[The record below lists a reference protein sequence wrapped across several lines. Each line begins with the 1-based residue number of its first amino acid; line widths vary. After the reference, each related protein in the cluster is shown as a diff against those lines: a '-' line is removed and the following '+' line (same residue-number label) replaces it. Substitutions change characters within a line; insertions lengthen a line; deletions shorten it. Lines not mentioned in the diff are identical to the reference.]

1 MDDLIFLAHRLPYP
15 PDKGDKIRSWRM
27 LSHLAERFRVH
38 LGAFIDDKRD
48 AAYLDELRGICA
60 SLYCPVIE
68 PIRARLKSAAAL
80 ATGQSLTERY
90 YQDRRMTRWVAETM
104 ARYRPEHSFVFCSAM
119 APYLM
124 PYRFARSVID
134 MVDADSEKWTQY
146 AAASRFPA
154 NLLYRREGKAV
165 LQLERRASGRFGRT
179 LFISPAEAALFLRRA
194 PEAKSRVMA
203 VGNGVDLDHFNPARQ
218 FASPYAQGSRSL
230 VFTGAMDYRPNIGA
244 VLWFANEVMPLLR
257 GAVPGLEFWIVGSN
271 PGNRVRRLERDRDIR
286 VTGRVAD
293 IRPYLAHADAAVA
306 PLRIARGVQNK
317 VLEAMS
323 MARPVVVSPQA
334 LEGISL
340 KSGEEALMASNAKDF
355 AACLLRILRGEA
367 PGLGAR
373 ARFRVE
379 ADYRWESK
387 LAPLDALYDDH
398 NLAAQRDDLRA
409 RQQAAVAS

>member
-1 MDDLIFLAHRLPYP
+1 MDDLIFLAHRLPFP

-48 AAYLDELRGICA
+48 EAHLDELRRVCA
-60 SLYCPVIE
+60 SLYCPEID
-68 PIRARLKSAAAL
+68 PIRARLKSTAAL

-104 ARYRPEHSFVFCSAM
+104 ARVRPDNAFVFCSAM

-124 PYRFARSVID
+124 PYRFGRSVID
-134 MVDADSEKWTQY
+134 MVDADSEKWMQY

-154 NLLYRREGKAV
+154 SLLYRREGKAV
-165 LQLERRASGRFGRT
+165 LELERRAASRFGRT
-179 LFISPAEAALFLRRA
+179 LFISSAEAALFLRRA
-194 PEAKSRVMA
+194 PEAKPHVMA
-203 VGNGVDLDHFNPARQ
+203 VGNGVDLDHFNPARS
-218 FASPYAQGSRSL
+218 FANPYARESRAV
-230 VFTGAMDYRPNIGA
+230 VFTGAMDYRPNVEA
-244 VLWFANEVMPLLR
+244 VRWFAGEVMPLLR

-271 PGNRVRRLERDRDIR
+271 PGNRVRRLERARDIR

-317 VLEAMS
+317 VLEAMA

-340 KSGEEALMASNAKDF
+340 KAGEEALMASNAKDF
-355 AACLLRILRGEA
+355 AGLLLRILRGEA

-373 ARFRVE
+373 ARARVE

-387 LAPLDALYDDH
+387 LAPLDALYEDH
-398 NLAAQRDDLRA
+398 VLAAQRDELRA